1 MTAGATAQARARQ
14 ETRRESSLTGLGTL
28 LRFNLRRDRVRIPVW
43 LASLAVTT
51 IITAWS
57 LPDFYASAVER
68 QQRAEL
74 MNNPAARALAGPAH
88 GVEDYTF
95 GAMMANEMLGFLTI
109 FVGIMSI
116 LMITRHTRAN
126 EETGRTELVLANV
139 VGRQAPLV
147 AALLLA
153 IGTNLVLALLL
164 AVGLPAVGVET
175 IDAVGSLAFATG
187 LAGVGIFFAAVAAV
201 AAQISDN
208 SRGANTMALGALGLA
223 YAIRGAGDMGD
234 GTLSWL
240 SPMGWA
246 QAMRSYVDERWW
258 PLALLAAFSIAIGM
272 LAVELNRRRDFGTG
286 LRASRPGPAGAS
298 ALLKRPAGF
307 ALRLQR
313 SSLISWAVGLFAF
326 GALYGSLLTEIESFV
341 EDNETILELI
351 ERVSGASLIDSWL
364 ALVITL
370 LAITCS
376 VFTIMAT
383 SRPRSEESAGRAE
396 PVLSTA
402 ISRTRWFGSYLV
414 IALGGSFV
422 LMLIGGVG
430 LGLGAGIASGEF
442 DQFQEVVIAAVSYT
456 PVLWFVGGLAAA
468 LYGLAPRAMSAVWLV
483 LVYALTADMLGGLLQ
498 FPEWMLELSPYDHV
512 AKMPAE
518 DFRLLPLLVFTALAA
533 GLIALGLATFRRRDI
548 ESA

>member
-456 PVLWFVGGLAAA
+456 PVLWFIGGLAAA

>member
-14 ETRRESSLTGLGTL
+14 ETRRESSLTGLGML

-43 LASLAVTT
+43 LASLAITT

-414 IALGGSFV
+414 FALGGSFV

>member
-14 ETRRESSLTGLGTL
+14 ETRRESSLTGLGML

>member
-14 ETRRESSLTGLGTL
+14 ETRRESSLTGLGML

-43 LASLAVTT
+43 LASLAITT

-126 EETGRTELVLANV
+126 EETGHTELVLANV

>member
-14 ETRRESSLTGLGTL
+14 ETRRESSLTGLGML

-153 IGTNLVLALLL
+153 IGTNLVLVVLL

>member
-14 ETRRESSLTGLGTL
+14 ETRRESSLTGLGML

-43 LASLAVTT
+43 LASLAITT

>member
-1 MTAGATAQARARQ
+1 M
-14 ETRRESSLTGLGTL
+14 L

-43 LASLAVTT
+43 LASLAITT

-126 EETGRTELVLANV
+126 EETGHTELVLANV

-402 ISRTRWFGSYLV
+402 LSRTRWFGSYLV